1 MQFSPPASFPL
12 LLQPRA
18 CLKASWPLSISVTS
32 FALIGV
38 AQTLLGVSSNN
49 NNNNS
54 MDNNNNED
62 AENDS
67 DISASSRKVAAAGG
81 SVALSF

>member
-54 MDNNNNED
+54 MDNNNED